1 MGYRRTPVRNTPAEV
16 SATGKKYLERRVDQ
30 GEIELEHGVGW
41 KDSYM
46 NNGDGNSYS
55 VTAEVKPAFHP
66 NSSEERLRGLEAT
79 HTKNGGIW
87 KSTSMMVSHGE
98 GL

>member
-1 MGYRRTPVRNTPAEV
+1 MGYRRTPVRNTPAET
-16 SATGKKYLERRVDQ
+16 SATGKKDLKRRVDQ
-30 GEIELEHGVGW
+30 SEIELEHGGGW

-46 NNGDGNSYS
+46 NNYDGNSYS
-55 VTAEVKPAFHP
+55 VTAEVKPAFQA
-66 NSSEERLRGLEAT
+66 NSSEERLRGLDANNS
-79 HTKNGGIW
+79 KNGGIW

>member
-1 MGYRRTPVRNTPAEV
+1 MRHTPTEV
-16 SATGKKYLERRVDQ
+16 SATGKKYLERRVNQ
-30 GEIELEHGVGW
+30 SEIELEHGGGW
-41 KDSYM
+41 KDSYR
-46 NNGDGNSYS
+46 NIGDGNSYS
-55 VTAEVKPAFHP
+55 VTAEVKPAFHA

-79 HTKNGGIW
+79 YTKNGGIW